1 MTAAFLIGLAFE
13 PALGEGDGICFVRWF
28 GWLFRA
34 SAATAGPMNPVILV
48 MSGGA
53 IGAALR
59 YGLSRALPVNVGG
72 WPWPTFAA
80 NLLGGL
86 AMGLLAAWLVRGDNA
101 AEPLRLFLGVGVLGG
116 FTTFSAFSLEMAQ
129 MVQRGQGMMAAAYA
143 AVSVVLALGAVF
155 AGMMLA
161 RTIWT

>member
-1 MTAAFLIGLAFE
+1 MKSI
-13 PALGEGDGICFVRWF
+13 
-28 GWLFRA
+28 
-34 SAATAGPMNPVILV
+34 ILV

-53 IGAALR
+53 LGAVMR
-59 YGLSRALPVNVGG
+59 FGLSRALPVGAGG

-80 NLLGGL
+80 NIAGGL
-86 AMGLLAAWLVRGDNA
+86 AMGVLAAWLLRGDSA

-129 MVQRGQGMMAAAYA
+129 MVQRGQGAMAAGYA
-143 AVSVVLALGAVF
+143 LVSVILALGAVF

-161 RTIWT
+161 KAIWA